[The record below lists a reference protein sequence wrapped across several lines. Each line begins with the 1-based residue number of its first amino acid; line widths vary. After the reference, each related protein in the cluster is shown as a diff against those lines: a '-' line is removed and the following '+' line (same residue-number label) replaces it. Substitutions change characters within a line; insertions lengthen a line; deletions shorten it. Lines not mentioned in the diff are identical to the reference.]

1 MFNRLEN
8 IKDTNLTKSQA
19 IKDQGEKQLRELKN
33 IDKSRTLKQLMR
45 LEEEIK
51 RQIKCYMMLR
61 I

>member
-1 MFNRLEN
+1 MEN
-8 IKDTNLTKSQA
+8 ITDTNLTKSQA